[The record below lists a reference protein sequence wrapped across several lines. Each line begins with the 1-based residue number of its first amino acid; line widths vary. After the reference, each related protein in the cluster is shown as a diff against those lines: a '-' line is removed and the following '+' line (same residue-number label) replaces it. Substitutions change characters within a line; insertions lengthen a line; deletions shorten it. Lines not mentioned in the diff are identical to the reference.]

1 MNASAVSW
9 SVMRVVRFD
18 FYVCLDKILQYIC
31 IQLVLGNSD
40 ILVLAVGIIK
50 VLLKLI
56 TDDNT

>member
-1 MNASAVSW
+1 
-9 SVMRVVRFD
+9 MRVVRFD

-31 IQLVLGNSD
+31 IQFVLGNSD